1 MTEGLTR
8 TSKIALVVLSVA
20 VLIAVYFGWRV
31 FWFLTDDA
39 FIAFRYVSNSQ
50 LGYGYVWNAPPFRP
64 VEGYTS
70 FLWVVLLDVVWRI
83 TGREPPETAN
93 IISLIFTYLTL
104 AIGTLMVLK
113 MDLRAELA
121 RYRVL
126 FLALVLFAVVTNR
139 TFLAWT
145 SSGLETA
152 MFDFFLTL
160 WVYCCLFLRLGSR
173 RWVFASTFSVAL
185 VTLSRPD
192 GLLFA
197 FATAALIAGVV
208 YLQGQVTRKAVLAVA
223 IAALPLLII
232 PAHLLW
238 RRATYKAWLPNTYYA
253 KTVAGRIWPQSG
265 LRYFASFVIE
275 YSLWIWLGLLVVVL
289 LINAKRFLSLR
300 KLDASQLK
308 KAVVVLALFGQF
320 VYYTIVIGGDHFEYR
335 VYSHLVLLISIS
347 FLWLLN
353 ALQINIKRAVLLF
366 SLSIVLSWPLPW
378 IHWAITHNLTGRERT
393 VVLRDSVAR
402 AIKKQIPSIPDFAL
416 AYVRLFDN
424 LQYWLITHYVCMRHQ
439 EHKSFYLHLQKTLPP
454 RSEGMALPAEGYPVI
469 TAGSVGV
476 ISWVLPRVNVI
487 DILGLNDYVAARNP
501 ETTAFIMIAHERRPP
516 DGYLQC
522 FDQNV
527 GLDQGHFVI
536 SERVAPMTAE
546 KIVGCE
552 NKFINMVE
560 HPELLKRV
568 AAPIRNPIDERRNFI
583 SQQYRDVLDRE
594 PDPDGLDFW
603 TEHLRSCPTGSY
615 CFNDTRATLNQVFL
629 ESEEFQELAGFIYR
643 LHRASFGS
651 PPKFFDFTADRRILR
666 VKDLRDPD
674 ELIPA
679 QAAFAQKWVQ
689 RDAFRAAY
697 PDKLSAEEFV
707 DRLFDKAGLKPF
719 EHERQRLMSQMLA
732 GKSRAE
738 VLREVVEMDEFKQ
751 QERERGF
758 VEMQFLL
765 QLRHDVDFKDERYQ
779 AWFEKLDRHE
789 RVDLRH
795 VICLFL
801 TSEEYQ
807 RRFGDVVTHTNA
819 ECK

>member
-8 TSKIALVVLSVA
+8 QSKIALILLSVA
-20 VLIAVYFGWRV
+20 VVIAVYFGWRV

-39 FIAFRYVSNSQ
+39 FIAFRYVSNSR
-50 LGYGYVWNAPPFRP
+50 LGYGYVWNPPPFRP

-70 FLWVVLLDVVWRI
+70 FLWVVILDVVWRI
-83 TGREPPETAN
+83 TGREPPQTAN
-93 IISLIFTYLTL
+93 VLSLIFTYLTL
-104 AIGTLMVLK
+104 ALGTLMVLK
-113 MDLRAELA
+113 MSLRAELA

-126 FLALVLFAVVTNR
+126 LLALVLFGVVTNR

-160 WVYCCLFLRLGSR
+160 WIYCCLFLPLGSR
-173 RWVFASTFSVAL
+173 RWVFAATFSVAL

-197 FATAALIAGVV
+197 FATATLIVGVV
-208 YLQGQVTRKAVLAVA
+208 YLQGQWAKKTVLNVA
-223 IAALPLLII
+223 LVATPLLII

-238 RRATYKAWLPNTYYA
+238 RRAIYKAWLPNTYYA

-275 YSLWIWLGLLVVVL
+275 YSLWIWLALLVVVL
-289 LINAKRFLSLR
+289 LINAKRFWSLR
-300 KLDASQLK
+300 KIDASQFR
-308 KAVVVLALFGQF
+308 KAIVILALFGHF
-320 VYYTIVIGGDHFEYR
+320 LYYTIVIGGDHFEYR
-335 VYSHLVLLISIS
+335 VYSHLILLMSIS
-347 FLWLLN
+347 FLWMLN
-353 ALQINIKRAVLLF
+353 NLRMASKRALLLF
-366 SLSIVLSWPLPW
+366 SLSIVLSWPIPW
-378 IHWAITHNLTGRERT
+378 IHWAITHNMTARERT
-393 VVLRDSVAR
+393 VVLRASVAR
-402 AIKKQIPSIPDFAL
+402 AIKKQVPSLPDFML
-416 AYVRLFDN
+416 AYVRLFDD

-454 RSEGMALPAEGYPVI
+454 REEGMALPAEGYPVI

-516 DGYLQC
+516 DGYLKC

-527 GLDQGHFVI
+527 SLDQRHFVI
-536 SERVAPMTAE
+536 SERVVPMTAE
-546 KIVGCE
+546 RIVACE
-552 NKFINMVE
+552 ARFANMVE
-560 HPELLKRV
+560 HPELLKRDL
-568 AAPIRNPIDERRNFI
+568 APIRNPIDERRNFI

-651 PPKFFDFTADRRILR
+651 PPKFAEFADDRKILR
-666 VKDLRDPD
+666 VNDLRDPD

-679 QAAFAQKWVQ
+679 HQSFVESWIRRA
-689 RDAFRAAY
+689 AFRAAY
-697 PDKLSAEEFV
+697 PEKMSAEEFV
-707 DRLFDKAGLKPF
+707 NHIFDRAELKPF
-719 EHERQRLMSQMLA
+719 EQERERRIREMLA

-738 VLREVVEMDEFKQ
+738 VLREVIETDEFKQ
-751 QERERGF
+751 QEHDRGLA
-758 VEMQFLL
+758 VMQFLL
-765 QLRHDVDFKDERYQ
+765 QLRHDVDFKDERYK
-779 AWFEKLDRHE
+779 ASFEKLDRHE
-789 RVDLRH
+789 RIDMRH

-801 TSEEYQ
+801 TSDEYQ
-807 RRFGDVVTHTNA
+807 RRFGDVVTHTNS